1 MISGVPRGPPP
12 HGPVPSPAPPKPRTC
27 GREWLGCFKEV
38 VPAPGVPPI
47 RALPHLVATGPART
61 LSATACAAS
70 CGAHGYP
77 YSGLDR
83 GASQLRCY
91 CGCALNKAAPAVPHA
106 TNTSCTAGSTA
117 AMSVYHMPCAN
128 ATTCGGGPA
137 QLPAGP
143 ACSQA
148 EAKQWKFCD
157 TKVPLDDRV
166 QDLVDRITLEEA
178 GALLTARQS
187 PEIPRLGIPAF
198 YWGTNV
204 RHPACV
210 PVLLGRRCNW
220 PSSLLDLLLPGHR
233 RFMAWTGATRLPSRR
248 R

>member
-12 HGPVPSPAPPKPRTC
+12 HGPVPPPAPPKPRTC

-47 RALPHLVATGPART
+47 RALPHLVATGPAST

-83 GASQLRCY
+83 GASQHRCY

-157 TKVPLDDRV
+157 TKLPLDDRV
-166 QDLVDRITLEEA
+166 VLQPLALMNTSTLDAADQVRA
-178 GALLTARQS
+178 GRTARWLAKDHAHVIRIIGYFEFAS
-187 PEIPRLGIPAF
+187 
-198 YWGTNV
+198 
-204 RHPACV
+204 
-210 PVLLGRRCNW
+210 
-220 PSSLLDLLLPGHR
+220 
-233 RFMAWTGATRLPSRR
+233 GAE
-248 R
+248 